1 VPEWPALTPRDEML
15 SRVIHRGQHL
25 RRLRLLAIGAA
36 TTVIA
41 AGGVLGYRLGTSG
54 AVDVLGEGTID
65 AGGVAVEY
73 HDCPGTGPSGR
84 FHRGDRV
91 LITGRDEAGTWVEV
105 RSPVDALDRV
115 WIPAAVV
122 TPDADLEV
130 PVVDDCTLDD
140 GTTLELAGGEI
151 VTTTTTDTTL
161 PDEESTTTT
170 EGPTPSAPPATSPPP
185 APGPSTPTPT
195 APPVTPPPAPAVDTS
210 PPSIGS
216 ITRQLAEIWEDHH
229 VGDACAASSPLST
242 WVRAQISDPR
252 SGVASA
258 SLSWTVRDNG
268 GNVVRQGSMPMVR
281 IAGTSSSGTWE
292 ATIGPLTG
300 DTLPG
305 SSYYPGQISIQIV
318 ATNGDGVASGP
329 AIRTS
334 FITLRDCTFG

>member
-1 VPEWPALTPRDEML
+1 MSEWPAPTPRDEML

-73 HDCPGTGPSGR
+73 HDCPGTGPAGR

-161 PDEESTTTT
+161 PDEETTTTT
-170 EGPTPSAPPATSPPP
+170 EGPSPSAPPATAPPP

-195 APPVTPPPAPAVDTS
+195 APPVTPPPAPSDTTGPTITSIQRTVPLIRAGGYNEFCTATALTSDVSAVVT
-210 PPSIGS
+210 
-216 ITRQLAEIWEDHH
+216 
-229 VGDACAASSPLST
+229 
-242 WVRAQISDPR
+242 DP
-252 SGVASA
+252 SGVASVVA
-258 SLSWTVRDNG
+258 TWSFRHNG
-268 GNVVRQGSMPMVR
+268 LPTGQLRTGSVPLTFSNGAWR
-281 IAGTSSSGTWE
+281 G
-292 ATIGPLTG
+292 TIGPFT
-300 DTLPG
+300 TPN
-305 SSYYPGQISIQIV
+305 YVQIDKTVDLGWSIV
-318 ATNGDGVASGP
+318 ATDTHGNSRTMAAGP
-329 AIRTS
+329 NAQIEVQG
-334 FITLRDCTFG
+334 C